1 MNKTIIILYHSGG
14 ATMTIEELKQRLEG
28 IKWMDKEISQ
38 LYLELQYLET
48 GLFKQTTLTQARVQT
63 SRVNSTENQLV
74 AQLTLKEDITSRI
87 DRLAKERLE
96 LIRMIDKLRNPKHR
110 LALRL
115 YYIQQKVD
123 IEAGEIMN
131 VSRVTFY
138 KYLKQAF
145 IELADLSI
153 HEEREKQP

>member
-1 MNKTIIILYHSGG
+1 
-14 ATMTIEELKQRLEG
+14 MTIEELKQRLEG
-28 IKWMDKEISQ
+28 IRWIDKEICS

-48 GLFKQTTLTQARVQT
+48 GLFKQTSLTQSRVQT
-63 SRVNSTENQLV
+63 SRANSSESQSV
-74 AQLTLKEDITSRI
+74 AQLAFKEDITNRI
-87 DRLAKERLE
+87 DKLTKERLE
-96 LIRMIDKLRNPKHR
+96 VIRMIDKLRNPKHR

-145 IELADLSI
+145 IELADLPI

>member
-1 MNKTIIILYHSGG
+1 
-14 ATMTIEELKQRLEG
+14 MTIEELKQRLEG
-28 IKWMDKEISQ
+28 IKWIDKEISQ

-48 GLFKQTTLTQARVQT
+48 GLFKQTTLTQSRVQT
-63 SRVNSTENQLV
+63 SRANSSESQLV
-74 AQLTLKEDITSRI
+74 AQLAFREDITNRI
-87 DRLAKERLE
+87 DRLTKERLD
-96 LIRMIDKLRNPKHR
+96 LINMIDTLRNPKYR

-131 VSRVTFY
+131 VSRVTFF
-138 KYLKQAF
+138 KYLKLALT
-145 IELADLSI
+145 ELADLLT

>member
-1 MNKTIIILYHSGG
+1 
-14 ATMTIEELKQRLEG
+14 MTIEELKQRLEG
-28 IKWMDKEISQ
+28 IKWIDKEISQ

-63 SRVNSTENQLV
+63 SRVNSSESQLV
-74 AQLTLKEDITSRI
+74 AQLAFKEDITNRI
-87 DRLAKERLE
+87 DRLTKERLE
-96 LIRMIDKLRNPKHR
+96 RIRMIDALRNPKHR

-131 VSRVTFY
+131 VSRVTFF
-138 KYLKQAF
+138 KYLKLALT
-145 IELADLSI
+145 ELADALA
-153 HEEREKQP
+153 HAEEEI

>member
-1 MNKTIIILYHSGG
+1 
-14 ATMTIEELKQRLEG
+14 
-28 IKWMDKEISQ
+28 
-38 LYLELQYLET
+38 
-48 GLFKQTTLTQARVQT
+48 
-63 SRVNSTENQLV
+63 
-74 AQLTLKEDITSRI
+74 
-87 DRLAKERLE
+87 
-96 LIRMIDKLRNPKHR
+96 MIDKLRNPKHR

-145 IELADLSI
+145 IELADLLTQ
-153 HEEREKQP
+153 EEREKQP